1 MNKSNLYN
9 HNYNNYYLIDTSP
22 YAYYFFTNNNDK
34 EKNINYNDD
43 SKKNINLELNK
54 HIDKQE
60 ESKVQYNMLK
70 SK

>member
-22 YAYYFFTNNNDK
+22 YAYYFFTNNDK